1 LEANLHFKSSIAALM
16 VVCAG
21 VLVVAQAKVAT
32 PEELDKTMKALGQAN
47 TAAGKAITS
56 GNFAEGTKQLAIVKK
71 ALDDSREFWV
81 MHKKDD
87 AVAANKETVGK
98 LEEVQKMLAA
108 PAPDGAA
115 IMAAMKQSVGPAC
128 RMCHEKYRV
137 RDAENNWTLKPG
149 SIGG

>member
-21 VLVVAQAKVAT
+21 VLVVAQGKVAT
-32 PEELDKTMKALGQAN
+32 PEELDKTMKGLGQAN
-47 TAAGKAITS
+47 QAAGKAITS
-56 GNFAEGTKQLAIVKK
+56 GDFAEGTKQLAIVKK

-87 AVAANKETVGK
+87 AAAANKETVAK
-98 LEEVQKMLAA
+98 LEEVQKMLAG
-108 PAPDGAA
+108 PSPDGQAV
-115 IMAAMKQSVGPAC
+115 MAAMKQSVGPAC
-128 RMCHEKYRV
+128 RTCHEKYRV
-137 RDAENNWTLKPG
+137 RDAENNWVLKPG

>member
-21 VLVVAQAKVAT
+21 VLVVAQGKVAT

-47 TAAGKAITS
+47 QAAGKAITS
-56 GNFAEGTKQLAIVKK
+56 GDFAEGTKQLAIVKK
-71 ALDDSREFWV
+71 ALDDSREFWI

-87 AVAANKETVGK
+87 AVSANKETVAK
-98 LEEVQKMLAA
+98 LEEVQKMLTA
-108 PAPDGAA
+108 PKPDGTA

-137 RDAENNWTLKPG
+137 RDAENNWVLKPG